1 MLWINNN
8 NYSICQE
15 NTKIRPTSDT
25 FCNKYVENWGIK
37 YGPNL
42 VCPDYFYEIVCYMSS
57 NRLNLTISCFFLQ
70 IWLKFDTLGNIKF
83 GDPRP

>member
-15 NTKIRPTSDT
+15 NTKIRQTSDT

-57 NRLNLTISCFFLQ
+57 NRLNLTIS
-70 IWLKFDTLGNIKF
+70 
-83 GDPRP
+83 